1 MKQMLKIR
9 EIQISLVIGFLAFI
23 MLFFSRFS
31 HPLPQETTMHLILIV
46 TYIMLIIIISLYITL
61 RNIHNIRSDI
71 RQISFQCY
79 KASLTVGILAL
90 GEGVL
95 SLIAY
100 PPIRGIDI
108 LFLTFFIMLFYLFIV
123 NIYIM
128 YSCIILSDRI
138 KELDSLERENEFRTK
153 K

>member
-23 MLFFSRFS
+23 MLFLSRFS
-31 HPLPQETTMHLILIV
+31 HPLPQVIIMHLILIV
-46 TYIMLIIIISLYITL
+46 TYIMLIIIITLYITL
-61 RNIHNIRSDI
+61 RNIHNIKSGI
-71 RQISFQCY
+71 REISFQCY
-79 KASLTVGILAL
+79 KASLTVGVLAL

-100 PPIRGIDI
+100 PPVREIDI

-138 KELDSLERENEFRTK
+138 KELE
-153 K
+153 

>member
-1 MKQMLKIR
+1 MMKQMLKIR
-9 EIQISLVIGFLAFI
+9 EIQTSLVIGFLAFI
-23 MLFFSRFS
+23 MLFLSRFS
-31 HPLPQETTMHLILIV
+31 HPLPQETIMHLILIA
-46 TYIMLIIIISLYITL
+46 TYIMLIIIITLYITL
-61 RNIHNIRSDI
+61 RNIHNIKSDI

-100 PPIRGIDI
+100 PPVREIDI

-138 KELDSLERENEFRTK
+138 KELE
-153 K
+153 

>member
-23 MLFFSRFS
+23 MLFLSRFS
-31 HPLPQETTMHLILIV
+31 HPLPQGTIMHLILIA
-46 TYIMLIIIISLYITL
+46 TYIMLIIIITLYITL
-61 RNIHNIRSDI
+61 NNIHNIKSDI
-71 RQISFQCY
+71 REISFQCY
-79 KASLTVGILAL
+79 KASLTVGVLAL

-100 PPIRGIDI
+100 PPVREIDI

-138 KELDSLERENEFRTK
+138 KELE
-153 K
+153 

>member
-23 MLFFSRFS
+23 MLSLSRFS
-31 HPLPQETTMHLILIV
+31 HPLPQGTIMHLILIA
-46 TYIMLIIIISLYITL
+46 TYIMLIIIVTLYITL
-61 RNIHNIRSDI
+61 RNIYNIKSDI

-100 PPIRGIDI
+100 PPVREIDI

-138 KELDSLERENEFRTK
+138 EELE
-153 K
+153 

>member
-23 MLFFSRFS
+23 MLFLSRFS
-31 HPLPQETTMHLILIV
+31 HPLPQETIMHLILIA
-46 TYIMLIIIISLYITL
+46 TYIMLIIIITLYITL
-61 RNIHNIRSDI
+61 NNIHNIKSDI

-79 KASLTVGILAL
+79 KASLTVGVLAL

-100 PPIRGIDI
+100 PPVREIDI

-138 KELDSLERENEFRTK
+138 KELE
-153 K
+153 

>member
-23 MLFFSRFS
+23 MLSLSRFS
-31 HPLPQETTMHLILIV
+31 HPLPQGTIMHLILIA
-46 TYIMLIIIISLYITL
+46 TYIMLIIIVTLYITL
-61 RNIHNIRSDI
+61 RNIHNIKSDI
-71 RQISFQCY
+71 KQISFQCY

-100 PPIRGIDI
+100 PPIREIDI

-128 YSCIILSDRI
+128 YTCIILSDKI
-138 KELDSLERENEFRTK
+138 KELE
-153 K
+153 

>member
-23 MLFFSRFS
+23 MLFLSRFS
-31 HPLPQETTMHLILIV
+31 HPLPQGTIMHLILIV
-46 TYIMLIIIISLYITL
+46 TYIMLIIIITLYITL
-61 RNIHNIRSDI
+61 RNIHHIKSDI

-79 KASLTVGILAL
+79 KVSLTVGILAL

-100 PPIRGIDI
+100 PPVREIDI

-138 KELDSLERENEFRTK
+138 KELE
-153 K
+153 

>member
-23 MLFFSRFS
+23 MLLLSRFS
-31 HPLPQETTMHLILIV
+31 HPLPQGTIMHLILIT
-46 TYIMLIIIISLYITL
+46 TYIMLIIIITLYITL
-61 RNIHNIRSDI
+61 RNIHHIKSDI

-100 PPIRGIDI
+100 PPVREIDI

-138 KELDSLERENEFRTK
+138 KELE
-153 K
+153 

>member
-23 MLFFSRFS
+23 MLFLSRFS
-31 HPLPQETTMHLILIV
+31 HPLPQGTIMHLILIA
-46 TYIMLIIIISLYITL
+46 TYIMLIIIVTLYITL
-61 RNIHNIRSDI
+61 RNIHNIKSDI
-71 RQISFQCY
+71 REISFQCY
-79 KASLTVGILAL
+79 KASLTVGVLAL

-100 PPIRGIDI
+100 PPVREIDI

-138 KELDSLERENEFRTK
+138 EELE
-153 K
+153 

>member
-23 MLFFSRFS
+23 MLSLSRFS
-31 HPLPQETTMHLILIV
+31 HPLPQGTIMHLILIA
-46 TYIMLIIIISLYITL
+46 TYIMLIIIVTLYITL
-61 RNIHNIRSDI
+61 RNIHNIKSDI

-100 PPIRGIDI
+100 PPVREIDI

-128 YSCIILSDRI
+128 YSCIRLSDRI
-138 KELDSLERENEFRTK
+138 KELE
-153 K
+153 

>member
-23 MLFFSRFS
+23 MLSLSRFS
-31 HPLPQETTMHLILIV
+31 HPLPQGTIMHLILIA
-46 TYIMLIIIISLYITL
+46 TYIMLIIIVTLYITL
-61 RNIHNIRSDI
+61 RNIHNIKSDI

-95 SLIAY
+95 SLISY
-100 PPIRGIDI
+100 PPVREIDI

-138 KELDSLERENEFRTK
+138 EELE
-153 K
+153 

>member
-23 MLFFSRFS
+23 MLFLSRFS
-31 HPLPQETTMHLILIV
+31 HPLPQGTIMHLILIA
-46 TYIMLIIIISLYITL
+46 TYIMLIIIITLYITL
-61 RNIHNIRSDI
+61 RNIHDIKSSIRE
-71 RQISFQCY
+71 ISFQCY
-79 KASLTVGILAL
+79 KASLTVGVLAL

-100 PPIRGIDI
+100 PPVREIDI

-138 KELDSLERENEFRTK
+138 KELE
-153 K
+153 

>member
-23 MLFFSRFS
+23 MLSLSRFS
-31 HPLPQETTMHLILIV
+31 HPLPQETIMHLILIA
-46 TYIMLIIIISLYITL
+46 TYIMLIIIVTLYITL
-61 RNIHNIRSDI
+61 GNIYDIKSDI

-100 PPIRGIDI
+100 PPIREIDI

-128 YSCIILSDRI
+128 YTCIILSDRI
-138 KELDSLERENEFRTK
+138 KELE
-153 K
+153 

>member
-9 EIQISLVIGFLAFI
+9 EIQISLIIGFLAFI
-23 MLFFSRFS
+23 MLFLSRFS
-31 HPLPQETTMHLILIV
+31 HPLPQGTIMHLILIAA
-46 TYIMLIIIISLYITL
+46 YIMLIIIVTLYITL
-61 RNIHNIRSDI
+61 KNIHNIKSGI

-79 KASLTVGILAL
+79 KASLTVGILTL

-100 PPIRGIDI
+100 PPVREIDI

-138 KELDSLERENEFRTK
+138 KELE
-153 K
+153 

>member
-23 MLFFSRFS
+23 MLSLSRFS
-31 HPLPQETTMHLILIV
+31 HPLPQETIMHLILIA
-46 TYIMLIIIISLYITL
+46 TYIMLIIIITLYITL
-61 RNIHNIRSDI
+61 GNIYDIKGDI

-79 KASLTVGILAL
+79 KASLTMGILAL

-100 PPIRGIDI
+100 PPIREIDI

-128 YSCIILSDRI
+128 YTCIILSDKI
-138 KELDSLERENEFRTK
+138 KELE
-153 K
+153 

>member
-23 MLFFSRFS
+23 MLFLSRFS
-31 HPLPQETTMHLILIV
+31 HPLPQGTIMHLILIA
-46 TYIMLIIIISLYITL
+46 TYIMLIIIVTLYITL
-61 RNIHNIRSDI
+61 RNIHNIKSDI

-100 PPIRGIDI
+100 PPVREIDI
-108 LFLTFFIMLFYLFIV
+108 LFLTFFIMLFYLFII

-138 KELDSLERENEFRTK
+138 EELE
-153 K
+153 

>member
-23 MLFFSRFS
+23 MLFLSRFS
-31 HPLPQETTMHLILIV
+31 HPLPQGTIMHLILIV
-46 TYIMLIIIISLYITL
+46 TYIMLIIIITLYITL
-61 RNIHNIRSDI
+61 RNIHDIKSSIRE
-71 RQISFQCY
+71 ISFQCY
-79 KASLTVGILAL
+79 KASLTVGVLAL

-100 PPIRGIDI
+100 PPVREIDI

-138 KELDSLERENEFRTK
+138 KELE
-153 K
+153 

>member
-23 MLFFSRFS
+23 MLFLSRFS
-31 HPLPQETTMHLILIV
+31 HPLPQGTIMHLILIA
-46 TYIMLIIIISLYITL
+46 TYIMLIIIVTLYITL
-61 RNIHNIRSDI
+61 RNIHNIKSDI

-79 KASLTVGILAL
+79 KVSLTVGILAL

-100 PPIRGIDI
+100 PPVREIDI

-138 KELDSLERENEFRTK
+138 EELE
-153 K
+153 

>member
-23 MLFFSRFS
+23 MLSLSRFS
-31 HPLPQETTMHLILIV
+31 HPLPQGTIMHLILIA
-46 TYIMLIIIISLYITL
+46 TYIMLIIIVTLYITL
-61 RNIHNIRSDI
+61 RNIHNIKSDI

-79 KASLTVGILAL
+79 KASLTVGVLAL

-100 PPIRGIDI
+100 PPVREIDI

-138 KELDSLERENEFRTK
+138 KELE
-153 K
+153 

>member
-23 MLFFSRFS
+23 MLFLSRFS
-31 HPLPQETTMHLILIV
+31 YPLPQETIMHLILIA
-46 TYIMLIIIISLYITL
+46 TYIMLIIIITLYITL
-61 RNIHNIRSDI
+61 RNIHNIKSDI

-79 KASLTVGILAL
+79 KASLTVGTLAL

-100 PPIRGIDI
+100 PPVREIDI

-138 KELDSLERENEFRTK
+138 KELE
-153 K
+153 

>member
-23 MLFFSRFS
+23 MLSLSRFS
-31 HPLPQETTMHLILIV
+31 HPLPQGTIMHLILIA
-46 TYIMLIIIISLYITL
+46 TYIMLIIIVTLYITL
-61 RNIHNIRSDI
+61 RNIHNIKSDI

-100 PPIRGIDI
+100 PPIREIDI

-138 KELDSLERENEFRTK
+138 EELE
-153 K
+153 

>member
-23 MLFFSRFS
+23 MLFLSRFS
-31 HPLPQETTMHLILIV
+31 HPLPQGTIMHLILIV
-46 TYIMLIIIISLYITL
+46 TYIMLIIIVTLYITL
-61 RNIHNIRSDI
+61 RNIHNIKSSI
-71 RQISFQCY
+71 REISFQCY
-79 KASLTVGILAL
+79 KASLTVGVLAL

-100 PPIRGIDI
+100 PPVREIDI

-138 KELDSLERENEFRTK
+138 KELE
-153 K
+153 

>member
-23 MLFFSRFS
+23 MLFLSRFS
-31 HPLPQETTMHLILIV
+31 HPLPQGTIMHLILIV
-46 TYIMLIIIISLYITL
+46 TYIMLIIIITLYITL
-61 RNIHNIRSDI
+61 GNIHNIKSGI
-71 RQISFQCY
+71 REISFQCY
-79 KASLTVGILAL
+79 KASLTVGVLAL

-100 PPIRGIDI
+100 PPVREIDI

-138 KELDSLERENEFRTK
+138 KELE
-153 K
+153 

>member
-23 MLFFSRFS
+23 MLFLSRFS
-31 HPLPQETTMHLILIV
+31 HPLPQGTIMHLILIV
-46 TYIMLIIIISLYITL
+46 TYIMLIIIITLYITL
-61 RNIHNIRSDI
+61 RNIHNIKSGI
-71 RQISFQCY
+71 REISFQCY
-79 KASLTVGILAL
+79 KASLTVGVLAL

-100 PPIRGIDI
+100 PPVREIDI

-138 KELDSLERENEFRTK
+138 KELE
-153 K
+153 

>member
-23 MLFFSRFS
+23 MLFLSRFS
-31 HPLPQETTMHLILIV
+31 HPLPQGTIMHLILIA
-46 TYIMLIIIISLYITL
+46 TYIMLIIIITLYITL
-61 RNIHNIRSDI
+61 NNIHNIKSDI
-71 RQISFQCY
+71 REISFQCY
-79 KASLTVGILAL
+79 KASLTVGVLAL

-100 PPIRGIDI
+100 PPIREIDI

-138 KELDSLERENEFRTK
+138 KELE
-153 K
+153 

>member
-23 MLFFSRFS
+23 MLFLSRFS
-31 HPLPQETTMHLILIV
+31 HPLPQGTIMHLILIV
-46 TYIMLIIIISLYITL
+46 TYIMLIIIITLYITL
-61 RNIHNIRSDI
+61 RNIHNIKSGI
-71 RQISFQCY
+71 REISFQCY

-100 PPIRGIDI
+100 PPVREIDI

-138 KELDSLERENEFRTK
+138 KELE
-153 K
+153 

>member
-23 MLFFSRFS
+23 MLFLSRFS
-31 HPLPQETTMHLILIV
+31 HPLPQGTIMHLILIA
-46 TYIMLIIIISLYITL
+46 TYIMLIIIVALYITL
-61 RNIHNIRSDI
+61 RNIYNIKSDI
-71 RQISFQCY
+71 RQISLQCY
-79 KASLTVGILAL
+79 KASLTVGILTL

-100 PPIRGIDI
+100 PPVREIDI

-138 KELDSLERENEFRTK
+138 KELE
-153 K
+153 

>member
-23 MLFFSRFS
+23 MLFLSRFS
-31 HPLPQETTMHLILIV
+31 HPLPQQTIMHLILIA
-46 TYIMLIIIISLYITL
+46 TYIMLIIIITLYITL
-61 RNIHNIRSDI
+61 NNIHNIKSDI
-71 RQISFQCY
+71 REISFQCY
-79 KASLTVGILAL
+79 KASLTVGVLAL

-100 PPIRGIDI
+100 PPVREIDI

-138 KELDSLERENEFRTK
+138 KELE
-153 K
+153 

>member
-1 MKQMLKIR
+1 MMKQMLKIR

-71 RQISFQCY
+71 RQISSQCY

-138 KELDSLERENEFRTK
+138 KELDSLEGEK
-153 K
+153 

>member
-23 MLFFSRFS
+23 MLFLSRFS
-31 HPLPQETTMHLILIV
+31 HPLPQGTIMHLILIA
-46 TYIMLIIIISLYITL
+46 TYIMLIIIVTLYITL
-61 RNIHNIRSDI
+61 RNIHNIKSGI
-71 RQISFQCY
+71 REISFQCY
-79 KASLTVGILAL
+79 KASLTVGVLAL

-100 PPIRGIDI
+100 PPVREIDI

-138 KELDSLERENEFRTK
+138 KELE
-153 K
+153 

>member
-23 MLFFSRFS
+23 MLFLSRFS
-31 HPLPQETTMHLILIV
+31 HPLPQGTIMHLILIA
-46 TYIMLIIIISLYITL
+46 TYIMLIIIVTLYITL
-61 RNIHNIRSDI
+61 RNIHNIKSDI

-100 PPIRGIDI
+100 PPVREIDI

-138 KELDSLERENEFRTK
+138 EELE
-153 K
+153 

>member
-23 MLFFSRFS
+23 MLSLSRFS
-31 HPLPQETTMHLILIV
+31 HPLPQGTIMHLILIA
-46 TYIMLIIIISLYITL
+46 TYIMLIIIVTLYITL
-61 RNIHNIRSDI
+61 RNIHNIKSDI

-100 PPIRGIDI
+100 PPIREIDI

-128 YSCIILSDRI
+128 YTCIILSDKI
-138 KELDSLERENEFRTK
+138 KELE
-153 K
+153 

>member
-23 MLFFSRFS
+23 MLFLSRFS
-31 HPLPQETTMHLILIV
+31 HPLPQETIMHLILIA
-46 TYIMLIIIISLYITL
+46 TYIMWIIIITLYITL
-61 RNIHNIRSDI
+61 GNIHDIKSDI

-79 KASLTVGILAL
+79 KASLTVGVLAL

-100 PPIRGIDI
+100 PPVREIDI

-138 KELDSLERENEFRTK
+138 KELE
-153 K
+153 

>member
-23 MLFFSRFS
+23 MLFLSRFS
-31 HPLPQETTMHLILIV
+31 HPLPQQTIMHLILIA
-46 TYIMLIIIISLYITL
+46 TYIMLIIIITLYITL
-61 RNIHNIRSDI
+61 NNIHNIKSDI
-71 RQISFQCY
+71 REISFQCY
-79 KASLTVGILAL
+79 KASLTVGVLAL

-100 PPIRGIDI
+100 PPVREIDI

-128 YSCIILSDRI
+128 YSCIILSDKI
-138 KELDSLERENEFRTK
+138 KELE
-153 K
+153 

>member
-23 MLFFSRFS
+23 MFYLSRFS
-31 HPLPQETTMHLILIV
+31 HPLPQETTMHLILIT
-46 TYIMLIIIISLYITL
+46 TYIMLITIITLYITL
-61 RNIHNIRSDI
+61 RNIYNVKSDI
-71 RQISFQCY
+71 KQISFQCY
-79 KASLTVGILAL
+79 KASLTMGVLAL

-100 PPIRGIDI
+100 PPIREINI

-128 YSCIILSDRI
+128 YSCIILSDKI
-138 KELDSLERENEFRTK
+138 NELE
-153 K
+153 

>member
-23 MLFFSRFS
+23 MLFLSRFS
-31 HPLPQETTMHLILIV
+31 HPLPQQTIMHLILIA
-46 TYIMLIIIISLYITL
+46 TYIILIIIITLYITL
-61 RNIHNIRSDI
+61 NNIHNIKSDI
-71 RQISFQCY
+71 REISFQCY
-79 KASLTVGILAL
+79 KASLTVGVLAL

-100 PPIRGIDI
+100 PPVREIDI

-128 YSCIILSDRI
+128 YSCIILSDKI
-138 KELDSLERENEFRTK
+138 KELE
-153 K
+153 

>member
-23 MLFFSRFS
+23 MLSLSRFS
-31 HPLPQETTMHLILIV
+31 HPLPQGTIMHLILIA
-46 TYIMLIIIISLYITL
+46 TYIMLIIIVTLYITL
-61 RNIHNIRSDI
+61 RNIHNIKSDI

-100 PPIRGIDI
+100 PPVREIDI

-138 KELDSLERENEFRTK
+138 EELE
-153 K
+153 

>member
-23 MLFFSRFS
+23 MLFLSRFS
-31 HPLPQETTMHLILIV
+31 HPLPQETIMHLILIA
-46 TYIMLIIIISLYITL
+46 TYIMLIIIITLYITL
-61 RNIHNIRSDI
+61 GNIHDIESGI

-79 KASLTVGILAL
+79 KASLTVGVLAL

-100 PPIRGIDI
+100 PPVREIDI

-138 KELDSLERENEFRTK
+138 KELE
-153 K
+153 

>member
-23 MLFFSRFS
+23 MLFLSRFS
-31 HPLPQETTMHLILIV
+31 HPLPQGIIMHLILIV
-46 TYIMLIIIISLYITL
+46 TYIMLIIIVTLYITL
-61 RNIHNIRSDI
+61 RNIHNIKSGI
-71 RQISFQCY
+71 REISFQCY

-100 PPIRGIDI
+100 PPVREIDI

-138 KELDSLERENEFRTK
+138 KELE
-153 K
+153 

>member
-23 MLFFSRFS
+23 MLSLSRFS
-31 HPLPQETTMHLILIV
+31 HPLPQGTIMHLILIA
-46 TYIMLIIIISLYITL
+46 TYIMLIIIVTLYITL
-61 RNIHNIRSDI
+61 KNIHNIKSDI

-100 PPIRGIDI
+100 PPVREIDI

-128 YSCIILSDRI
+128 YTCIILSDRI
-138 KELDSLERENEFRTK
+138 KELE
-153 K
+153 